1 VGAQCSKVGVG
12 LSGYNFAIELW
23 SSHHSKLGENLPQTW
38 SVRLTEGVRNGTV
51 TKISA
56 DSDPL
61 AVGDLCAMIRAIA
74 VIRVLWWGDNHGGVR
89 ILAPDRLGLGR
100 GWVSPYPLARRST
113 KIDLTT
119 VGRLPLCTTCS
130 SVIPRHCESRLACP
144 MVARELA
151 TVIATNHARASNLLL
166 LWPPRVFLKFTSYRS
181 CLL

>member
-1 VGAQCSKVGVG
+1 VGEQCSKVGVG
-12 LSGYNFAIELW
+12 LLGYNFAAELW

-38 SVRLTEGVRNGTV
+38 SVRLTEGDCNGTV
-51 TKISA
+51 TKIST

-61 AVGDLCAMIRAIA
+61 AVGDLCA

-113 KIDLTT
+113 KIDLAA

-144 MVARELA
+144 MVGGELA
-151 TVIATNHARASNLLL
+151 TVIATNHERQ
-166 LWPPRVFLKFTSYRS
+166 
-181 CLL
+181 